1 MGVSLCEFES
11 RSGHQKTAGRA
22 RLDSRASLEALLARR
37 GHMEFAAFRIRTIFH
52 ALLARY
58 GPQGWW
64 PGGGPFETIVGA
76 ILTQNTSWRSV
87 EQALA
92 GLRDSGALAGPE
104 SLDRLAPEVL
114 ERLIRPAGFRR
125 QKAATLKR
133 LVARASREP
142 GGLTGFLSAGDA
154 DLRRRLLEIK
164 GIGPETADSIMLYA
178 AGRPVFVVDAYT
190 RRLVARHGLMSA
202 EAPYDHV
209 QQMFARALP
218 PSARVMNEYHA
229 LIVRLGKTQCRPAPL
244 CLGCPLRWDLPG
256 GRRCGP

>member
-52 ALLARY
+52 VLLAWY

-87 EQALA
+87 ERALA
-92 GLRDSGALAGPE
+92 GLRDSGALAGTE
-104 SLDRLAPEVL
+104 SLDRLPLEVL

-142 GGLTGFLSAGDA
+142 GGLRGFSLRVTPTFGGGSWRSRGSA
-154 DLRRRLLEIK
+154 RRPPTRSCSTRL
-164 GIGPETADSIMLYA
+164 
-178 AGRPVFVVDAYT
+178 AGRSSSWTHT
-190 RRLVARHGLMSA
+190 R
-202 EAPYDHV
+202 
-209 QQMFARALP
+209 
-218 PSARVMNEYHA
+218 
-229 LIVRLGKTQCRPAPL
+229 
-244 CLGCPLRWDLPG
+244 G
-256 GRRCGP
+256 GS